1 MRITDSDI
9 EGVGG
14 LLGAGEDAQHSRSIE
29 QYMHILLEQSVSAD
43 HGVCTVIRIE
53 AIEQS
58 FQHIMRYEETS
69 GSLESKYPSR
79 AVTACCFISE
89 ISHVPGT
96 PHSTPLRHLF
106 LVALDHHGFPF

>member
-58 FQHIMRYEETS
+58 FQHIMRYEETYWKS
-69 GSLESKYPSR
+69 GIKVS
-79 AVTACCFISE
+79 VTCRDG
-89 ISHVPGT
+89 V
-96 PHSTPLRHLF
+96 LLYQ
-106 LVALDHHGFPF
+106 